1 MPYRKDSGPTKCGV
15 KSDWGWGKKK
25 LKGVGVADLG
35 FCCADFRQTSRGND
49 SKTFLAWRTTLQ
61 DYLEKYNNLVL
72 CHLRKHRLQKK
83 PLKSDLKSI
92 SFRNFDNFFWI
103 FIKRPQS
110 GNTDVWSRFFSI
122 FVDAIT
128 KKTSFKIFE
137 KLSFRSSFKN
147 YLLCQFRFMSE
158 MKSRK
163 VLKGWSLLFRIN
175 IDLEFGSHMCSS
187 L

>member
-122 FVDAIT
+122 FLDAIT
-128 KKTSFKIFE
+128 KK
-137 KLSFRSSFKN
+137 R
-147 YLLCQFRFMSE
+147 
-158 MKSRK
+158 
-163 VLKGWSLLFRIN
+163 VLKFLKNWVSGAPSKTISSVN
-175 IDLEFGSHMCSS
+175 FGLWVKWNLGKFWKDDRCFFA
-187 L
+187 